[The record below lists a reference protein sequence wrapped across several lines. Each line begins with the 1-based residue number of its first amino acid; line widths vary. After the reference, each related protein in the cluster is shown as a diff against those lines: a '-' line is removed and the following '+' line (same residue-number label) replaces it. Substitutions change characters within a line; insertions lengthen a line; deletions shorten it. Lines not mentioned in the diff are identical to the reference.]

1 MENTILNS
9 VMSLGAMG
17 LLFGAGLAY
26 ASQKFAVEVDPKA
39 EAIAEA
45 LPGANCGGCGL
56 PGCAALAQAIA
67 KGEAPVN
74 ACPVGGAATAQV
86 IANIMG
92 VSAEEGEK
100 KIARV
105 ICKGTCESAK
115 DRAMY
120 QGISDCKA
128 AVLANSGPK
137 SCQYGCLG
145 LGTCVKVCAFGAIT
159 IKDGIAHIDKDKC
172 VACGKCL
179 EACPKGVIEWAPYKQ
194 EVVVDCNSNDFGKE
208 VKDNCQ
214 VGCIGCGICAKVCP
228 FDAITIENKL
238 AKIDYEKCKQCY
250 KCVVKCPTG
259 AISGNPEK
267 AEKIRN
273 AMKAK
278 EEREKEQ
285 AKKEAEGNA
294 QQQ

>member
-1 MENTILNS
+1 MDNVIINS
-9 VMSLGAMG
+9 VLSLGAMG

-39 EAIAEA
+39 EAINDI

-56 PGCAALAQAIA
+56 PGCGALAQAIA
-67 KGEAPVN
+67 SGDAPVN
-74 ACPVGGAATAQV
+74 ACPVGGAAAAEA
-86 IANIMG
+86 IANVMG
-92 VSAEEGEK
+92 VSADAGEK
-100 KIARV
+100 KVARV

-115 DRAMY
+115 DKAQY

-128 AVLANSGPK
+128 AVLANSGAK

-145 LGTCVKVCAFGAIT
+145 LGTCEKVCAFGAIE
-159 IKDGIAHIDKDKC
+159 IRDGIAHIDKDKC

-179 EACPKGVIEWAPYKQ
+179 EACPKSVIEWVPYKQ
-194 EVVVDCNSNDFGKE
+194 EVVVDCNSKEFGKA
-208 VKDNCQ
+208 VKDKCS

-228 FDAITIENKL
+228 FDAIVIENKL

-259 AISGNPEK
+259 AISGNVEK
-267 AEKIRN
+267 AEKIKK

-278 EEREKEQ
+278 EEREK
-285 AKKEAEGNA
+285 AKAKEEASNA
-294 QQQ
+294 

>member
-1 MENTILNS
+1 MDNVIVNS
-9 VMSLGAMG
+9 VLSLGAMG

-39 EAIAEA
+39 EAINDA

-56 PGCAALAQAIA
+56 PGCGALAQAIA

-74 ACPVGGAATAQV
+74 ACPVGGAAAAEA
-86 IANIMG
+86 IAGIMG
-92 VSAEEGEK
+92 VSADAGEK
-100 KIARV
+100 KVARV

-115 DRAMY
+115 DKAQY

-128 AVLANSGPK
+128 AVLANSGAK

-145 LGTCVKVCAFGAIT
+145 LGTCEKVCAFGAIYM
-159 IKDGIAHIDKDKC
+159 KDGIAHIDKDKC
-172 VACGKCL
+172 VACGKCI
-179 EACPKGVIEWAPYKQ
+179 EACPKAVIDWVPYKQ
-194 EVVVDCNSNDFGKE
+194 EVVVDCNSKEFGKA
-208 VKDNCQ
+208 VKDKCS

-259 AISGNPEK
+259 AISGNVEK
-267 AEKIRN
+267 AEKIKK

-278 EEREKEQ
+278 EERDKEK
-285 AKKEAEGNA
+285 AKEEAA
-294 QQQ
+294 KA